1 MSHDPDTIRLPVRI
15 RIPGGAME
23 VELTRFGAGR
33 IPSAY
38 ITSEPDHVS
47 PARTAIRDQV
57 KLLNALRDIGEPKNL
72 TLLVDGNRSLH
83 DLLLPA
89 HALMTAPAASGK
101 AVAA

>member
-1 MSHDPDTIRLPVRI
+1 MSHDPDTVRLPVHL
-15 RIPGGAME
+15 RIPGGQMI
-23 VELTRFGAGR
+23 VELARFGAGC

-38 ITSEPDHVS
+38 IVEEPDDVS

-57 KLLNALRDIGEPKNL
+57 TLLNALRKLGEPKNL

-83 DLLLPA
+83 ALLLPA
-89 HALMTAPAASGK
+89 HSLMTAPAASGK